1 MFSLYTAI
9 SIHRGDIQN
18 MKTETLNKI
27 VLSLLALFI
36 SAIFLAMIKPF
47 LMAIFL
53 AAIFSAITAPLYRR
67 FERCLGGRRVLASI
81 TTLVLIG
88 AGILLPLAGL
98 IGIVTAQAVGV
109 GQSIK
114 PWIEKQL
121 SEPAGISGYLGSIPF
136 FDYLKAYEEPL
147 LQKAGE
153 LVGSISNFL
162 INGLSS
168 AAFGTVNFLFMGFIF
183 LYTMFFFLMEGDK
196 LLARILYYLPLKD
209 QDESRLLEKFTSVTR
224 ATLKGTAIIG
234 AIQGGLAGLAF
245 AVVGID
251 SAVFWGTIMTVL
263 SIIPAVGSG
272 LIWFP
277 AVIILFAGGNHVQ
290 AVGLLLFCGLLVGSL
305 DNFLRPRMVGRDIK
319 MHDLMILFGTLGGIS
334 LFGIIGFIIGPI
346 VAALFV
352 TVWEIYGEAFRDVL
366 PEVKALRVD
375 PRQAK
380 TTKQIPEV
388 DNTADKKSSQNP

>member
-1 MFSLYTAI
+1 MIFWYTFNFYTQHFLFFLFCNK
-9 SIHRGDIQN
+9 SI
-18 MKTETLNKI
+18 
-27 VLSLLALFI
+27 
-36 SAIFLAMIKPF
+36 
-47 LMAIFL
+47 
-53 AAIFSAITAPLYRR
+53 
-67 FERCLGGRRVLASI
+67 
-81 TTLVLIG
+81 
-88 AGILLPLAGL
+88 
-98 IGIVTAQAVGV
+98 
-109 GQSIK
+109 
-114 PWIEKQL
+114 
-121 SEPAGISGYLGSIPF
+121 
-136 FDYLKAYEEPL
+136 
-147 LQKAGE
+147 
-153 LVGSISNFL
+153 SISNFL

-234 AIQGGLAGLAF
+234 VIQGGLAGLAF
-245 AVVGID
+245 VVVGID
-251 SAVFWGTIMTVL
+251 SAIFWGTIMTVL

-277 AVIILFAGGNHVQ
+277 AAIILFVGGSHVK

-346 VAALFV
+346 VAALFI

-375 PRQAK
+375 PQEAK
-380 TTKQIPEV
+380 TTKEIPEV
-388 DNTADKKSSQNP
+388 DNSADKKPSQNP